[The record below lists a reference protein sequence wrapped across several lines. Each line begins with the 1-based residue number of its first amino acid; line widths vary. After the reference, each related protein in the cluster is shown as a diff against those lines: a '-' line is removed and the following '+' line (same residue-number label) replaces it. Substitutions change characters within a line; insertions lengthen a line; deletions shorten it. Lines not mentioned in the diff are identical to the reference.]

1 MWHTWSDMAQ
11 GARLG
16 DQGRLV
22 IPAAARHALGLR
34 AGDVLS
40 VRVEADHLI
49 LERRTAVLARLR
61 ERFAT
66 VPSTVSLADELLTE
80 RRAEARREQVE

>member
-1 MWHTWSDMAQ
+1 MAQ
-11 GARLG
+11 EARLG

-22 IPAAARHALGLR
+22 IPAAARRALGLR

-40 VRVEADHLI
+40 VRVEHDHLV
-49 LERRTAVLARLR
+49 LERRAAVLARLR

-66 VPSTVSLADELLTE
+66 VPQSVSLADELISE
-80 RRAEARREQVE
+80 RREEARRERSE

>member
-1 MWHTWSDMAQ
+1 MAGLVPNPVNHAMACVTITKMWHTGTDMAQ
-11 GARLG
+11 EARLG

-40 VRVEADHLI
+40 VRVEADHLV
-49 LERRTAVLARLR
+49 LERRADVLAR
-61 ERFAT
+61 
-66 VPSTVSLADELLTE
+66 D
-80 RRAEARREQVE
+80 